1 MAATLLEQ
9 VSADLDTKYDLVFGF
24 AEIVTGPEG
33 ELRAIFSNEYIEADG
48 GGFVGASS
56 SVPTLRVRDA
66 DALAK
71 GDSVTVRAVEY
82 HVVEIRP
89 NGYGETFLRLQKA

>member
-9 VSADLDTKYDLVFGF
+9 ITADLDGKYDATFGF
-24 AEIVTGPEG
+24 AESVTGPAG
-33 ELRAIFSNEYIEADG
+33 AFLGIFSNEYLEAA

-56 SVPTLRVRDA
+56 SAPVLRSRNA

-71 GDSVTVRAVEY
+71 GAAVTIRSVGYV
-82 HVVEIRP
+82 VVEVQP
-89 NGYGETFLRLQKA
+89 NGYGETLHRLQKS